1 MLHLSTPRHTAPRT
15 RYLTLLV
22 SLGGSFLL
30 AAACSDGD
38 SLPAENEPNMPDS
51 GSPNPD
57 LPDAGNPDV
66 RDSGTTLPD
75 QQDGGS
81 AFGGLEPNIT
91 AEQHDIDLFGAAGH
105 RIWLEVTDE
114 QQELMNAGTD
124 NYTEDPYSPGD
135 SATFADHMVVEAAN
149 TGSVADY
156 GKTDLHLVGESTA
169 RAFDRAH
176 IPNFRI
182 DTNHFQPGLR
192 IDGFEHVR
200 LNNGQVGSIFREH
213 ITHRIFHALD
223 YPALRSSFAFVG
235 TNVWGP
241 DVWVPMTL
249 IEVYK
254 QKFCEDNAEALGG
267 TCINMW
273 EFAGD
278 LGQGGGGFPGG
289 PGFPIDIQAADD
301 MQAGN
306 AGDIIIDPGPIPGP
320 GAQLPFNACQIEE
333 CDNQRLDELA
343 SVLSYTYQGAGFK
356 EALEPFIE
364 WDRFHQFQCL
374 NWMLWVGDD
383 PIHNSNNNL
392 IMEREDGKLIWAP
405 YSVDISMGQDWY
417 TNVPLTGTSTIAS
430 GCQLDPECWADTIA
444 TCEDLI
450 QRFDDLNPEEM
461 LDETVQELTDRGMMR
476 EGDEDRGEE
485 IRAWLINR
493 QEVLSS
499 ELESYRYLPDAD
511 GNCPNDLMLCLDH
524 TCGTPEQCAQRCES
538 GMYWCDSKQSC
549 VSEYGDFCPA
559 CPEAAPLWCNLVGHR
574 QCVASAEACQS
585 LCEEDPGY
593 AYCSPYD
600 SCTLVEECPGGDGDG
615 DGDGGWQPP
624 LDDDAGSSDGGD
636 GG

>member
-1 MLHLSTPRHTAPRT
+1 MLQTTLRTPRTLPRT
-15 RYLTLLV
+15 RYLSLLV
-22 SLGGSFLL
+22 SLGGSLLL

-38 SLPAENEPNMPDS
+38 SVNVGNTPNTNPDAGSDPGTPDAGDANTGDS
-51 GSPNPD
+51 GSEPTDPD
-57 LPDAGNPDV
+57 
-66 RDSGTTLPD
+66 
-75 QQDGGS
+75 DGGS
-81 AFGGLEPNIT
+81 PFGGLAPNV
-91 AEQHDIDLFGAAGH
+91 AAADLDLDLFGAAGH
-105 RIWLEVTDE
+105 HIWLEVSDE
-114 QQELMNAGTD
+114 QRELMNAGTD
-124 NYTEDPYSPGD
+124 NYNEDPYAPGD
-135 SATFADHMVVEAAN
+135 SATFADHLIVQDV
-149 TGSVADY
+149 TSSSVADY

-192 IDGFEHVR
+192 IDGFEHIR
-200 LNNGQVGSIFREH
+200 LNNAQVGSIFREQLA
-213 ITHRIFHALD
+213 HRIFNALD

-254 QKFCEDNAEALGG
+254 QKFCEDNAAALGG
-267 TCINMW
+267 ACLNMW

-278 LGQGGGGFPGG
+278 LGQGGGFPGG
-289 PGFPIDIQAADD
+289 PGFPIDLVQQAA
-301 MQAGN
+301 AG
-306 AGDIIIDPGPIPGP
+306 GDIIIDPGPIPGP
-320 GAQLPFNACQIEE
+320 GAQLPPDACQIEE

-343 SVLSYTYQGAGFK
+343 SVLTYTYRGSGFK
-356 EALEPFIE
+356 DALDPFIE

-392 IMEREDGKLIWAP
+392 IIEREDGKLIWAP
-405 YSVDISMGQDWY
+405 YSVDISMGQSWY
-417 TNVPLTGTSTIAS
+417 VNVPLTGSSSIAS

-461 LDETVQELTDRGMMR
+461 LDQTIQELTDLGMMR
-476 EGDEDRGEE
+476 EGDEDRADE
-485 IRAWLINR
+485 IRAWLVNR
-493 QEVLSS
+493 QEVLST
-499 ELESYRYLPDAD
+499 ELEAYRYLPDAD
-511 GNCPNDLMLCLDH
+511 GICPNDLMLCLDN

-559 CPEAAPLWCNLVGHR
+559 CPQDTPLWCNYVGHR
-574 QCVASAEACQS
+574 QCVESTDACQA
-585 LCEEDPGY
+585 LCEDDEGY
-593 AYCSPYD
+593 AYCSLLD
-600 SCTLVEECPGGDGDG
+600 ECALVEECTFGGDGDG
-615 DGDGGWQPP
+615 DGGFQPP
-624 LDDDAGSSDGGD
+624 LDDAGSSDGGD